1 MQEIAN
7 RAFGNAGRAAMA
19 VALAREEFFFLFV
32 CVWVASLNSLFHE
45 DPFGEVGFRI
55 RVLYFLRPL

>member
-19 VALAREEFFFLFV
+19 VALAREEFFFFFCV
-32 CVWVASLNSLFHE
+32 CVC
-45 DPFGEVGFRI
+45 VGG
-55 RVLYFLRPL
+55 FLKQSVS